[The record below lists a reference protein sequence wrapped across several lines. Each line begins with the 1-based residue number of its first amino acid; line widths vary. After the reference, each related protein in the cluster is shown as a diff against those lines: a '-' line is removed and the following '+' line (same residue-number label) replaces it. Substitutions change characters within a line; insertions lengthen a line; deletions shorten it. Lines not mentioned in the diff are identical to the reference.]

1 MCLQKET
8 IHHFKI
14 KKGDKN
20 MLNDL
25 NSIVQPVL
33 DICNTLVPIL
43 LGIVGAVGA
52 LWCILLGVKYA
63 KADDPQ
69 EHEKAKKGLVNAI
82 IGFVL
87 IFVLLIMLNIGTNVL
102 TDWWNGYD
110 I

>member
-1 MCLQKET
+1 
-8 IHHFKI
+8 
-14 KKGDKN
+14 
-20 MLNDL
+20 MLTDL
-25 NSIVQPVL
+25 NSIIQPVL
-33 DICNTLVPIL
+33 DLCKTLVPIML
-43 LGIVGAVGA
+43 AVVGAVGA

-69 EHEKAKKGLVNAI
+69 EHEKAKKGLVHAI

-110 I
+110 V

>member
-1 MCLQKET
+1 
-8 IHHFKI
+8 
-14 KKGDKN
+14 
-20 MLNDL
+20 MLSEL

-33 DICNTLVPIL
+33 EICKTLVPIML
-43 LGIVGAVGA
+43 AVVGAVGA

-82 IGFVL
+82 VGFVL
-87 IFVLLIMLNIGTNVL
+87 IFILLIMLNIGTSVL
-102 TDWWNGYD
+102 TEWWTGYE

>member
-1 MCLQKET
+1 
-8 IHHFKI
+8 
-14 KKGDKN
+14 

-25 NSIVQPVL
+25 NSIIQPVL
-33 DICNTLVPIL
+33 DICKTLVPIML
-43 LGIVGAVGA
+43 AVVGAVGA

-82 IGFVL
+82 VGFVL
-87 IFVLLIMLNIGTNVL
+87 IFVLLIMLQIGTSVL
-102 TDWWNGYD
+102 TDWWSGYG